1 MPTPPPPLSQRVL
14 STSAIQTNCLAVIA
28 VIAVGFTLHYLQSV
42 LLPFVLA
49 VFFIC
54 GLTPILDL
62 MRKWNV
68 PRPAAIGLTF
78 VVGLISIVLLWG
90 MIWISVS
97 ALIRD
102 SAVYRERVEQI
113 LDYAHSTLQPYL
125 PAEFQ
130 SGMLAAGSSTDED
143 LTVDAV
149 LTDELV
155 TDELAAGRELDA
167 GVSSGAGKALEVSED
182 LIAAKRLAT
191 GTETQAVVTTP
202 GSSMRA
208 YLTSQVQWAVQSLSA
223 GLFELMGSGVM
234 IVIFMFFML
243 AGDGR
248 GKTPQPQMWLEIES
262 RIREY
267 IVMKTMISFVTGV
280 AVWLVL
286 WFFAIPLALV
296 FGLLAF
302 LLNFIPNIG
311 PMIMCALPLPLVFL
325 SPQLSFASMLV
336 VTVLLTGIQ
345 FISGSLVEPKVMGS
359 SFQLHPVVI
368 MLTLLLWGLI
378 WGLPGMFLSTPIT
391 AAMKIVM
398 EQFTYT
404 QPLARLLEGNLQV
417 TPRSGKGTV

>member
-1 MPTPPPPLSQRVL
+1 MPTARPSQRVL
-14 STSAIQTNCLAVIA
+14 SAKAIQTNCLTVIA

-62 MRKWNV
+62 MRKWSV

-78 VVGLISIVLLWG
+78 VVGLISIVLLWT

-102 SAVYRERVEQI
+102 SAVYRERVERI
-113 LDYAHSTLQPYL
+113 MDYVQSTLQPYL
-125 PAEFQ
+125 PADFQ
-130 SGMLAAGSSTDED
+130 SGMLAAGSSTDEAP
-143 LTVDAV
+143 TADAV
-149 LTDELV
+149 LADRALEAG
-155 TDELAAGRELDA
+155 ESSGSGRELQA
-167 GVSSGAGKALEVSED
+167 AED
-182 LIAAKRLAT
+182 LLAAERLARE
-191 GTETQAVVTTP
+191 TETLAAVTNP

-208 YLTSQVQWAVQSLSA
+208 YLTSQVQWAVQSLST
-223 GLFELMGSGVM
+223 GLFELLGSGVM

-248 GKTPQPQMWLEIES
+248 SKVPQPQIWLEIES
-262 RIREY
+262 RIRDY
-267 IVMKTMISFVTGV
+267 IVMKTLISFVTGV

-286 WFFAIPLALV
+286 WFFGIPLALV

-311 PMIMCALPLPLVFL
+311 PMIMCVLPLPLVFL
-325 SPQLSFASMLV
+325 SPQLSFASMVL
-336 VTVLLTGIQ
+336 VTVLLSGIQ

-391 AAMKIVM
+391 AAMKIVL

-404 QPLARLLEGNLQV
+404 QPLARLLEGNLQAS
-417 TPRSGKGTV
+417 PRSGAC

>member
-1 MPTPPPPLSQRVL
+1 MPTPPPAQRVF
-14 STSAIQTNCLAVIA
+14 SDKAIQTNSLAVIA

-49 VFFIC
+49 VFFLC

-78 VVGLISIVLLWG
+78 IVGLLSIVLLWG

-102 SAVYRERVEQI
+102 SAVYRQRVEQI
-113 LDYAHSTLQPYL
+113 VDYAQATLQPYL

-130 SGMLAAGSSTDED
+130 SGAF
-143 LTVDAV
+143 AV
-149 LTDELV
+149 GASAEPKATAVEL
-155 TDELAAGRELDA
+155 ESEEPA
-167 GVSSGAGKALEVSED
+167 GVGEALQAEEAVGAGETVGATEASPAGENVDKDES
-182 LIAAKRLAT
+182 LANDV
-191 GTETQAVVTTP
+191 ETVAVTTNP
-202 GSSMRA
+202 GASMRA
-208 YLTSQVQWAVQSLSA
+208 YLTAQLQWAVQALSA
-223 GLFELMGSGVM
+223 GLFELMGSGAM

-248 GKTPQPQMWLEIES
+248 AKSAQPQIWLEIES
-262 RIREY
+262 RIRDY
-267 IVMKTMISFVTGV
+267 IVMKTLISFVTGV

-286 WFFAIPLALV
+286 WFFGIPLALV

-311 PMIMCALPLPLVFL
+311 PMIMCVLPLPLVFL
-325 SPQLSFASMLV
+325 SPQLSLASMLI
-336 VTVLLTGIQ
+336 VTVLLSGIQ

-391 AAMKIVM
+391 AAMKIIM
-398 EQFTYT
+398 ERFTYT
-404 QPLARLLEGNLQV
+404 QPFARLLEGTWQAA
-417 TPRSGKGTV
+417 PR

>member
-1 MPTPPPPLSQRVL
+1 MPTPPPAQRVF
-14 STSAIQTNCLAVIA
+14 SDKAIQTNSLAIMA

-49 VFFIC
+49 VFFLC

-78 VVGLISIVLLWG
+78 IVGLLSVVLLWG

-102 SAVYRERVEQI
+102 SAVYRQRVERI
-113 LDYAHSTLQPYL
+113 VDYAHATLQPYL

-130 SGMLAAGSSTDED
+130 SGAFAPGASTEPKATNVE
-143 LTVDAV
+143 LESEEAV
-149 LTDELV
+149 
-155 TDELAAGRELDA
+155 
-167 GVSSGAGKALEVSED
+167 GAGEKVGAT
-182 LIAAKRLAT
+182 AASPAGENVVKDESLANDV
-191 GTETQAVVTTP
+191 ETSAVTTNP

-208 YLTSQVQWAVQSLSA
+208 YLTAQLQWAVQALSA
-223 GLFELMGSGVM
+223 GLFELMGSGAM

-248 GKTPQPQMWLEIES
+248 AKAAQPQIWLEIES
-262 RIREY
+262 RIRDY
-267 IVMKTMISFVTGV
+267 IVMKTLISFVTGV

-286 WFFAIPLALV
+286 WFFGIPLALV

-311 PMIMCALPLPLVFL
+311 PMIMCVLPLPLVFL
-325 SPQLSFASMLV
+325 SPQLSLASMLI
-336 VTVLLTGIQ
+336 VTVLLSGIQ

-391 AAMKIVM
+391 AAMKIIM
-398 EQFTYT
+398 ERFTYT
-404 QPLARLLEGNLQV
+404 QPFARLLEGTWQA
-417 TPRSGKGTV
+417 TPR

>member
-1 MPTPPPPLSQRVL
+1 MPPPPQSQRVL
-14 STSAIQTNCLAVIA
+14 SAKTIQTNCLAVIA

-78 VVGLISIVLLWG
+78 VVGLISIFLLWG

-102 SAVYRERVEQI
+102 SAVYRERVERI

-130 SGMLAAGSSTDED
+130 SGLLATGSSTDED
-143 LTVDAV
+143 STADAV
-149 LTDELV
+149 LADA
-155 TDELAAGRELDA
+155 LAADGALDD
-167 GVSSGAGKALEVSED
+167 GESPGAKEALQGTDS
-182 LIAAKRLAT
+182 LLAT
-191 GTETQAVVTTP
+191 ERLTTENETQAVVTNP

-208 YLTSQVQWAVQSLSA
+208 YLTSQVQWAVQALST
-223 GLFELMGSGVM
+223 GLFELMGSGAM

-243 AGDGR
+243 AGNGR
-248 GKTPQPQMWLEIES
+248 SKVPQPQIWLEIES
-262 RIREY
+262 RIRDY
-267 IVMKTMISFVTGV
+267 IVMKTLISFVTGV

-286 WFFAIPLALV
+286 WFFGIPLALV

-311 PMIMCALPLPLVFL
+311 PMIMCVLPLPLVFL
-325 SPQLSFASMLV
+325 SPQLSFASMVV
-336 VTVLLTGIQ
+336 VTVLLSGIQ
-345 FISGSLVEPKVMGS
+345 FISGSLVEPKIMGS

-404 QPLARLLEGNLQV
+404 QPLARLLEGNWQA
-417 TPRSGKGTV
+417 TRQS